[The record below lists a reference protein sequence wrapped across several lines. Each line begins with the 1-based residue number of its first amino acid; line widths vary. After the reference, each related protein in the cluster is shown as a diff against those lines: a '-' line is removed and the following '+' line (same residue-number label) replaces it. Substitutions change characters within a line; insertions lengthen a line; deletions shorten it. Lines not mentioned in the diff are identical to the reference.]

1 MFVLQS
7 VTTRRIAT
15 WTVSTAAGL
24 AFALAQVTASADAAA
39 QAPASARRC
48 QVTGTVRG
56 GDVPLP
62 GASVTVRQ
70 GDTIRA
76 VTSTDVD
83 GTYVLALPTGTYD
96 VRVELSAFTP
106 FERTVTL
113 DETSCE
119 VAIDGGLTLASRA
132 PGATLPPPVAPVLA
146 EVAAPAPGGR
156 GGRGGRGGAP
166 RFELLGVAQTAAT
179 VVAPVT
185 AVANNADVTMAVT
198 STELQDDPAAR
209 LLPPGFASGAAGDA
223 VTVNGSMVQVDRAM
237 LNDRAGAMAR
247 GEFALGE
254 GDPFAAAAQVG
265 GAGQFGGGA
274 GPGGGRGGAGGFGGR
289 GGGGNRLQASV
300 TYSLGG
306 SMFDA
311 PPYALRG
318 EPVESRQYLQQNA
331 STTIG
336 GPLRIPGVYNGTNR
350 TTFNFSYTAARNENL
365 FDQYATVPIAAWRQG
380 DFSSSAVPI
389 IDPLTG
395 NPFPGN
401 QIPRDRMSA
410 ASLALLQYIPNAS
423 LSGDARNFHVTDTSR
438 STTDTF
444 SLRVTHSLTQPQAGR
459 GGRGGGR
466 GGAAAAPG
474 APAQATPA
482 GTAGQAGGAAG
493 AGRGGR
499 GAFQPPIN
507 ATLTA
512 TINYR
517 RNDGDRLNVFPD
529 LSGTT
534 QGNTLSVPVSL
545 NIRAGRSVHAISTT
559 FSRTSSSTLSDFA
572 FTRNVAGEA
581 GITGVATDPFDWG
594 VPSLSFGS
602 ITALRD
608 VAPSRRLDRSW
619 QASYGWTRPAGA
631 HTWRV
636 GGAYQ
641 QQLNRTQSDSNARGT
656 FTFTGLY
663 TAGAL
668 STVRGSG
675 QDFADFLLGLPQQ
688 ATRQYSLSP
697 DNVSTPISIR
707 GRQFSLYVQ
716 DDWRWK
722 PNWTINYG
730 LQYDYLAPFTETS
743 GHMVNLDVAPDFTA
757 AVPVL
762 AGQAG
767 PYSGQYGAGLVNA
780 DWNNLAPKVGVAWR
794 ADTRTVVRFGYG
806 LSFNSGSYSTIAR
819 NLYQQPPFFLTATT
833 LGTLADPLTLTNAFD
848 NISESTVTNTY
859 GIAKDYQLGRI
870 HQYTVDYSRNL
881 FATWAAGVTY
891 IGTRGGALDMLR
903 APNRGPDGPR
913 IEDVQAF
920 TWQTSEGSSH
930 MNGVSFRLQKR
941 MSRGVSGTASY
952 TLSKSR
958 DNTTATGGGASVA
971 QDDRNLDAEWALSNF
986 DRRHQLTG
994 NATLELPW
1002 GRGRRWLPYGGPL
1015 AAIVGDWS
1023 LSANLTWQSGTPL
1036 TVRCSSCASDVAQGV
1051 GGTLRADYTGAPVSV
1066 ASPTID
1072 QYFNTAAFAIPE
1084 AGTFGNSSRNLVI
1097 GPGSRLLNLQVT
1109 RDVTLGGTRGVSIN
1123 LNVNNL
1129 LNTVN
1134 YAGVD
1139 TNVNSPTF
1147 GQVLSVSGRRSV
1159 RLNLRF
1165 RF

>member
-1 MFVLQS
+1 
-7 VTTRRIAT
+7 
-15 WTVSTAAGL
+15 
-24 AFALAQVTASADAAA
+24 
-39 QAPASARRC
+39 
-48 QVTGTVRG
+48 
-56 GDVPLP
+56 
-62 GASVTVRQ
+62 
-70 GDTIRA
+70 
-76 VTSTDVD
+76 
-83 GTYVLALPTGTYD
+83 
-96 VRVELSAFTP
+96 
-106 FERTVTL
+106 
-113 DETSCE
+113 
-119 VAIDGGLTLASRA
+119 
-132 PGATLPPPVAPVLA
+132 
-146 EVAAPAPGGR
+146 
-156 GGRGGRGGAP
+156 
-166 RFELLGVAQTAAT
+166 
-179 VVAPVT
+179 
-185 AVANNADVTMAVT
+185 
-198 STELQDDPAAR
+198 
-209 LLPPGFASGAAGDA
+209 
-223 VTVNGSMVQVDRAM
+223 
-237 LNDRAGAMAR
+237 MAR

-499 GAFQPPIN
+499 GAFQPSIN